1 MAPRSILLAPWMKF
15 KRLCQPVVE
24 GRILSLAVV
33 VSITCMLPSSRTH
46 RQPKY
51 SPSHNPRA
59 QSARASTVCVSL
71 QIFQVACSKVVL
83 CHVGDSATDEM
94 KVSFQ
99 LNITD
104 MNPHPLIRPQ
114 AWIRGSCTSHISCS
128 SCTSCVLHLQHFTHL
143 HTRRART
150 HISRYTRPISFC
162 GHLSSAG
169 NTRAVVLVL

>member
-46 RQPKY
+46 RQSKY

-94 KVSFQ
+94 KVSFL
-99 LNITD
+99 LNIAD
-104 MNPHPLIRPQ
+104 MNPHPLIRSQ

-128 SCTSCVLHLQHFTHL
+128 SSTSCISSTSRTS
-143 HTRRART
+143 TRGALA
-150 HISRYTRPISFC
+150 HIPSRYTRPISFC